1 MKPVDIEK
9 LMLEI
14 RSFCEER
21 DWRRFHNPK
30 DLAIALSTE
39 SAELLEL
46 FLWKDPDETTQISKT
61 KRKEIEDEVADIAIY
76 LLDLVDVLELDI
88 ESIIRRKLQHN
99 RDKYPVE
106 LAKGKNLKY
115 NEL

>member
-1 MKPVDIEK
+1 MN
-9 LMLEI
+9 EI
-14 RSFCEER
+14 RTFCEER

-46 FLWKDPDETTQISKT
+46 FLWKNAEETMAVAKE
-61 KRKEIEDEVADIAIY
+61 KRREIEDEVADIAIY
-76 LLDLVDVLELDI
+76 LFDMVDVLNLDLQKI
-88 ESIIRRKLQHN
+88 MLRKLEHN
-99 RDKYPVE
+99 RKKYPVE
-106 LAKGKNLKY
+106 LSKGKNLKY